1 MQAASSGSHSPPRN
15 QHNSNY
21 QRNLLRLTL
30 VTYDG
35 FGMAF
40 QALLFCPDDK
50 TARTVTQVLGE
61 LEFSVEACTEP
72 FAAVKKLMSQHF
84 DALVVDCD
92 NEQNA
97 TLLFKSARNSTS
109 NQASLAVAIVEGQAG
124 VAKAFRIGANL
135 VLTKPINVEQSKGT
149 LRVARGLL
157 RKGEPGKPAA
167 QATTVPEAALA
178 SATPPAAA
186 AAPAPSSKP
195 APSRPLPPAKPA
207 ATVVPA
213 TTVVARPAPPPVPKP
228 VISVAEAQAAASSGL
243 APQSE
248 IDDAARISAAAA
260 AKAPITPTAVNK
272 ITPPAPPAPK
282 PPVAPAPVSA
292 NRPVFVGA
300 PEGPVGSFGGG
311 TASAPAPA
319 RETPVVPVP
328 EVIPP
333 SPPHKAEELFEKP
346 AGHAQSGKP
355 VSTTDS
361 PAVSEPSA
369 APSFTF
375 GGANTAEES
384 GGGSK
389 KILLGVAAAALVAS
403 GLYVGWSHFQGR
415 GSQPASQVPA
425 VSAPSTATLSSTQPA
440 PPKPAASIPV
450 PSSHPA
456 ALPATID
463 AQPTGTSGNNE
474 TANEVSNPA
483 EARTPST
490 NSLSPTSKSAS
501 SAKPAETPLVVKGGA
516 VPALRSAPTVP
527 DAPAPSV
534 IGMAATGSG
543 GALSNLVDTSPTGP
557 QPILQKVN
565 ISQGVSQ
572 GLLMKKVQPVY
583 PRSAM
588 AMHVEGVVELAAT
601 ISKTGDITSV
611 KALKGD
617 SQLTRAAIDAV
628 KQWKYKPYL
637 LNGEP
642 VEITTQVTISFK
654 LPH

>member
-1 MQAASSGSHSPPRN
+1 
-15 QHNSNY
+15 
-21 QRNLLRLTL
+21 
-30 VTYDG
+30 
-35 FGMAF
+35 MAF

-61 LEFSVEACTEP
+61 LEFTVEACTEP

-124 VAKAFRIGANL
+124 VAKTFRIGANL

-157 RKGEPGKPAA
+157 RKGEPAKPVATAPAVPVAAPAA
-167 QATTVPEAALA
+167 PIP
-178 SATPPAAA
+178 PPAPAAPIPPPVA
-186 AAPAPSSKP
+186 AAPALPVKP
-195 APSRPLPPAKPA
+195 APTKPLPPAKPA
-207 ATVVPA
+207 PTVAAAP
-213 TTVVARPAPPPVPKP
+213 VVARQARAQVPKP
-228 VISVAEAQAAASSGL
+228 AISVAEAQAAASSGL

-248 IDDAARISAAAA
+248 IDNAARISAATP
-260 AKAPITPTAVNK
+260 AKAPVTAPVVPPELNR

-282 PPVAPAPVSA
+282 PPAAPPPVSA
-292 NRPVFVGA
+292 SRPVFVGA
-300 PEGPVGSFGGG
+300 PEGPAGSFSGG

-319 RETPVVPVP
+319 REAPVVPAP
-328 EVIPP
+328 EAAPLSV
-333 SPPHKAEELFEKP
+333 PHKGGDLFEKP
-346 AGHAQSGKP
+346 AEPAPSASP
-355 VSTTDS
+355 VAT
-361 PAVSEPSA
+361 AVSPVVPAPSA

-375 GGANTAEES
+375 GGANASEES
-384 GGGSK
+384 GGGKK
-389 KILLGVAAAALVAS
+389 KIMLGIAAAVLLAA
-403 GLYVGWSHFQGR
+403 GLYAGWNYFQGR
-415 GSQPASQVPA
+415 ASQPANHVPA
-425 VSAPSTATLSSTQPA
+425 VSTPSTATPSSAQPA

-450 PSSHPA
+450 PNSHPA
-456 ALPATID
+456 AQPAASD
-463 AQPTGTSGNNE
+463 APP
-474 TANEVSNPA
+474 TANPENSEPAAEVSTPA
-483 EARTPST
+483 EPRTSASPA
-490 NSLSPTSKSAS
+490 NSSPASKSAPPV
-501 SAKPAETPLVVKGGA
+501 KPAETPLIVKGGS
-516 VPALRSAPTVP
+516 VPVVKSAPAAP
-527 DAPAPSV
+527 DTPAPNV

-543 GALSNLVDTSPTGP
+543 GALSNLIDTTETGP
-557 QPILQKVN
+557 KPILQKLN

-583 PRSAM
+583 PRTALAM
-588 AMHVEGVVELAAT
+588 RVEGVVELAAT

-611 KALKGD
+611 KVVKGD
-617 SQLTRAAIDAV
+617 PQLTHAATDAV

-642 VEITTQVTISFK
+642 VEITTEVTISFK

>member
-1 MQAASSGSHSPPRN
+1 
-15 QHNSNY
+15 
-21 QRNLLRLTL
+21 
-30 VTYDG
+30 
-35 FGMAF
+35 MAF

-50 TARTVTQVLGE
+50 TARTLTQVLGE

-167 QATTVPEAALA
+167 QATTVPEAAPA
-178 SATPPAAA
+178 ATTPPPAAV
-186 AAPAPSSKP
+186 PAPPVKP
-195 APSRPLPPAKPA
+195 APTRPLPPAKPA

-213 TTVVARPAPPPVPKP
+213 ATLVARPVSSPAPKP

-248 IDDAARISAAAA
+248 IDDAARISAAPA
-260 AKAPITPTAVNK
+260 AKALSMTPPAVTK

-282 PPVAPAPVSA
+282 PPVAPTPVSA
-292 NRPVFVGA
+292 TRPVFVGA

-319 RETPVVPVP
+319 RETPVIPVP
-328 EVIPP
+328 EIIPS
-333 SPPHKAEELFEKP
+333 SPPHKAEELFQKP
-346 AGHAQSGKP
+346 AGPTQSAKP
-355 VSTTDS
+355 ASATDS
-361 PAVSEPSA
+361 PVVSKPSA

-375 GGANTAEES
+375 GGTNTAEES

-389 KILLGVAAAALVAS
+389 KILLGVAAAALVAA

-415 GSQPASQVPA
+415 ASQPASQLPA
-425 VSAPSTATLSSTQPA
+425 VSTPSTATLNSAQPA

-456 ALPATID
+456 ALPTTID
-463 AQPTGTSGNNE
+463 AQPTETSGTSE
-474 TANEVSNPA
+474 TAKEESTPA
-483 EARTPST
+483 EARTPPT
-490 NSLSPTSKSAS
+490 NSVSPTSKSAS
-501 SAKPAETPLVVKGGA
+501 SAKPAATPLVVKGGA
-516 VPALRSAPTVP
+516 APAVRSAPAAP
-527 DAPAPSV
+527 DTPAPSV

-543 GALSNLVDTSPTGP
+543 GALSNLVDSSPTGP
-557 QPILQKVN
+557 QPVLQKVN

-588 AMHVEGVVELAAT
+588 TMHVEGVVELAAT
-601 ISKTGDITSV
+601 ISKTGDIASV
-611 KALKGD
+611 KVLKGD
-617 SQLTRAAIDAV
+617 SQLTRAAVDAV